1 MPYPRGA
8 ALARIALE
16 HPGQLLALAGGL
28 GYLLAYTNVRVMA
41 AGLGVGPADLGLT
54 TNDYL
59 MTAAFWVLL
68 FLPLVAVY
76 VWFLGNTKRVGWT
89 SWTGLSTA
97 FGAVAIAVTT
107 VVTIATSV
115 SVRWAFLMSALIT
128 ITAGIG
134 WWLGGPGFCLVL
146 TISVA
151 LLGLGPPASYR
162 WGQELRLHPAATT
175 NKATPLW
182 LKLVLTVEEGQA
194 QFAAGGECT
203 IRMSD
208 RVYVTSESVRVEP
221 APVAF
226 RSDDC
231 F

>member
-1 MPYPRGA
+1 MRYARGA
-8 ALARIALE
+8 ALARIALD

-68 FLPLVAVY
+68 FLPPVATY
-76 VWFLGNTKRVGWT
+76 VWFQRVARRVGWT

-97 FGAVAIAVTT
+97 FGAVVIAVTS
-107 VVTIATSV
+107 VVTVATSV
-115 SVRWAFLMSALIT
+115 SVRWAFLTLALIG
-128 ITAGIG
+128 IAAGIG
-134 WWLGGPGFCLVL
+134 WWLGGPGVCLLL

-151 LLGLGPPASYR
+151 LLGLGPPESYR
-162 WGQELRLHPAATT
+162 WGRELRLHPDATA
-175 NKATPLW
+175 NRATPVW
-182 LKLVLTVEEGQA
+182 LKLVLAVEEGRA
-194 QFAAGGECT
+194 SFPTGPECA

-208 RVYVTSESVRVEP
+208 RVYVTGEAVRVEP
-221 APVAF
+221 SPVAF
-226 RSDDC
+226 RSDNC